1 MDKELEKLRNDD
13 VIWIIFILLSLLRL
27 YADNCQRK
35 CLIFDIKSYEER
47 AKKIFLFVLIVTLI
61 VYIYFLNNN
70 YNDYINSY
78 GRDRE
83 LNGVRLF
90 GTFLLFIGTLI
101 LIYFNIC
108 NRNDL
113 FEDNAL

>member
-1 MDKELEKLRNDD
+1 MDRELERLRNDD
-13 VIWIIFILLSLLRL
+13 IIWIIFILLSLLRL

-47 AKKIFLFVLIVTLI
+47 SKKIFLFVLIVTLI

-70 YNDYINSY
+70 YNDYIDSD

-83 LNGVRLF
+83 LNGIRLF
-90 GTFLLFIGTLI
+90 GTFLLFMGTLI
-101 LIYFNIC
+101 LIYFNI
-108 NRNDL
+108 NNKDEIL
-113 FEDNAL
+113 FDNAL